1 MRKTIGAYSILAA
14 LGAALLTACGTSPA
28 PSVDEMMKMYE
39 QFNAPGPEHAR
50 LRDVVGTWSTETR
63 YWMGPGE
70 PTVCKGG
77 SRMELILDGRY
88 LKEEFHCATPTRP
101 YAGMA
106 LLGYDNSLK
115 KYVSVWMDNWST
127 GIIHAEGTHDPATK
141 TTTMGGE
148 YQDPL
153 IGRVKTRS
161 VLRELS
167 KDKLIYETY
176 RLGFMGGEEKEMEIT
191 YTRQ

>member
-1 MRKTIGAYSILAA
+1 MRKTIGAYSILAV
-14 LGAALLTACGTSPA
+14 LGTALLTACGTSPA
-28 PSVDEMMKMYE
+28 PRVDEMMKMYE
-39 QFNAPGPEHAR
+39 QLNALGPEHAR
-50 LRDVVGTWSTETR
+50 LRDVVGTWHAEAR

-70 PTVCKGG
+70 PTVCQGS

-88 LKEEFHCATPTRP
+88 LKEDFHCATPKRP

-127 GIIHAEGTHDPATK
+127 GIIRAEGTHDPATK
-141 TTTMGGE
+141 TTTMTGE

-153 IGRVKTRS
+153 MGRVKTRS

-167 KDKLIYETY
+167 KDTLLFETY
-176 RLGFMGGEEKEMEIT
+176 RLGFMGGEEKEMEIA